1 MQKNMLEC
9 INITNFILLLSNIS
23 IISEIFYNFA
33 ECYTKS

>member
-1 MQKNMLEC
+1 MRKSMHEC
-9 INITNFILLLSNIS
+9 INITNFMLLLSNIS

>member
-1 MQKNMLEC
+1 MRKIMLEC

>member
-1 MQKNMLEC
+1 MRKSMLEY
-9 INITNFILLLSNIS
+9 INITNFMLLLSNIS

>member
-1 MQKNMLEC
+1 MRKSMLEC
-9 INITNFILLLSNIS
+9 INITNFTLLLSNIS

>member
-1 MQKNMLEC
+1 MLKNMLEC
-9 INITNFILLLSNIS
+9 INITNFMILLSDIS

>member
-1 MQKNMLEC
+1 MRKSMPEC
-9 INITNFILLLSNIS
+9 INITNFMLLLSNIS

>member
-1 MQKNMLEC
+1 MRKSMLKC
-9 INITNFILLLSNIS
+9 INITNFMLLLSNIS

>member
-1 MQKNMLEC
+1 MRKNMLEC

-33 ECYTKS
+33 GCYTKS

>member
-1 MQKNMLEC
+1 MRKNMLEC

-23 IISEIFYNFA
+23 IISGIFYNFA

>member
-1 MQKNMLEC
+1 MRKSMLEC
-9 INITNFILLLSNIS
+9 INITNFMLSLSNIS

>member
-1 MQKNMLEC
+1 MRKSMHEC
-9 INITNFILLLSNIS
+9 INITNFVFLLSNIS